1 MKFAKEAWPFVLPFV
16 LLGGL
21 LSAIRKIPWAIVSW
35 VTGFFVLLFFRDPKR
50 SFQGDPSLV
59 LAPADGLVTAV
70 EEVEDPILGPG
81 THRRLVTF
89 LSAFDVHVQ
98 RVSVSGEVVSS
109 TLKRGLKVAAFRH
122 DAGEVNE
129 AHTTLIRRSADG
141 SLGEQ
146 VEGDL
151 IAIRQISG
159 LMARRVVCYLKEGD
173 RVRQGQHLG
182 VIKFGSRV
190 DVILPSSYEVLVQ
203 PGERLQ
209 NGQTP
214 LARPAAQS

>member
-1 MKFAKEAWPFVLPFV
+1 MKFAKEAWPFVLPF
-16 LLGGL
+16 LILGSL
-21 LSAIRKIPWAIVSW
+21 LSAIRRTPLAIASW

-50 SFQGDPSLV
+50 SFEGDPSIV

-81 THRRLVTF
+81 THTRVVTF

-98 RVSVSGEVVSS
+98 RVPVSGEVVSS

-129 AHTTLIRRSADG
+129 AHTTLIRRSAEG
-141 SLGEQ
+141 GEH

-151 IAIRQISG
+151 VAVRQISG
-159 LMARRVVCYLKEGD
+159 LMARRVVCYLDAGD
-173 RVRQGQHLG
+173 RVRQGEHLG

-190 DVILPSSYEVLVQ
+190 DTILDTSYEVLVQ
-203 PGERLQ
+203 PGDRLQ

-214 LARPAAQS
+214 LARPATDS